1 MTIYRG
7 DTKVAVHPFT
17 RQREADETIIGRPE
31 TAVFLVLPND
41 AVEILD
47 ELASG
52 KTVAEAQ
59 ASYQQKYGEVPE
71 MEEFLG
77 YLEAKGFLQPWPAG
91 DVGSPLASPS
101 PRERASPEI
110 RFHFTRIPQPFARR
124 IFNRHTVAG
133 CAVLVSLG
141 LAALIA
147 EPALFPGWR
156 DLFFR
161 QHMSAITLT
170 VILLYYLSIFIHEMS
185 HLLAARAA
193 GVSSRMGISHRLWML
208 VAETDM
214 SGLWAVPKDQRYL
227 PLLAGPLVDAASASV
242 LLVLLFAQGRGW
254 LDLWPS
260 LMVIARAMLLVYFLS
275 LSWQCFFFVRTD
287 FYYAIANFFG
297 CKNLL
302 KDTEVFLRNLGARWL
317 PWFKTTDQ
325 SQIPAAERR
334 VIRGYA
340 VVWVLGRIA
349 AFGILIFVHIPLMI
363 NYFRL
368 IVSTLAGGYRQNAD
382 AYLDTLIMAS
392 FVTLPLAVGF
402 WLWIRS
408 LTKTA

>member
-1 MTIYRG
+1 MASYTT
-7 DTKVAVHPFT
+7 DAKVSVFPFT
-17 RQREADETIIGRPE
+17 RQREAEETVIGRPE
-31 TAVFLVLPND
+31 TSVFLVLPHD

-52 KTVAEAQ
+52 KTVGEAQ
-59 ASYQQKYGEVPE
+59 ASYQQKYGEIPD
-71 MEEFLG
+71 MEDLLG
-77 YLEAKGFLQPWPAG
+77 YLESKGFLGPWRQGDEAGFQPPPDGAPAR
-91 DVGSPLASPS
+91 V
-101 PRERASPEI
+101 
-110 RFHFTRIPQPFARR
+110 RFHFTNIPQSFARA
-124 IFNRHTVAG
+124 IFNPRTVAACG
-133 CAVLVSLG
+133 VLIALG

-170 VILLYYLSIFIHEMS
+170 VIALYYLSIFIHEMS

-208 VAETDM
+208 VAETDI
-214 SGLWAVPKDQRYL
+214 SGLWSVPKNERYL
-227 PLLAGPLVDAASASV
+227 PLLAGSLVDATSASI
-242 LLVLLFAQGRGW
+242 LLILLFAQSHHW
-254 LDLWPS
+254 LALWPP
-260 LMVIARAMLLVYFLS
+260 LATVARAMLLVYFLS

-287 FYYAIANFFG
+287 FYYAIATFFG

-302 KDTEVFLRNLGARWL
+302 KDTEAFLRNRAARLL
-317 PWFKTTDQ
+317 PFIKTVDQ
-325 SQIPAAERR
+325 SQIPLAERR
-334 VIRGYA
+334 VIRSYA
-340 VVWVLGRIA
+340 VIWILGRIA
-349 AFGILIFVHIPLMI
+349 ALAILVFIHIPLMI

-368 IVSTLAGGYRQNAD
+368 IASTLAGGYHGHAD

-392 FVTLPLAVGF
+392 FVSLPLAVGF

-408 LTKTA
+408 LTKAAR